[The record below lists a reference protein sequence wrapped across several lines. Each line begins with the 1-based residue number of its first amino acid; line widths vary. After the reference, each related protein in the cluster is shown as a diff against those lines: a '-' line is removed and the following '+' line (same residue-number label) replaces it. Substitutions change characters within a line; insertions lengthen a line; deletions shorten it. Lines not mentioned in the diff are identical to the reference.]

1 MHVNMDSKLLKRKT
15 FFILIFFFSLFL
27 SFFLLKKIIF
37 GMSKENG
44 GILPFE
50 DYKLPPLGHA
60 ISGAVGSTIAN
71 LFIYPLDMY
80 VSLTHTVHTFI

>member
-1 MHVNMDSKLLKRKT
+1 
-15 FFILIFFFSLFL
+15 
-27 SFFLLKKIIF
+27 
-37 GMSKENG
+37 MSKENG

-80 VSLTHTVHTFI
+80 VFLSHTLYIHLYNAYPNHFLFI